1 MRAMTGILLSA
12 AVWVTAALPAVA
24 QKQTPPP
31 AGTPKDFKLPAKRE
45 FTLSNGMAVTLVPF
59 GTVPKAA
66 VTLALRTGRIN
77 EKAGQIWLAELTGDL
92 LQEGTRTLGA
102 ARLADEVAGMGA
114 TMSVTVD
121 YDLTTIGGEVLAER
135 AQDMI
140 RLVADVARNPRLP
153 ESELARLK
161 ADLLRSLSIQ
171 RSQPQPMAREKFRG
185 VLYGSH
191 PYGRV
196 FPTDQMVEGF
206 SIGQVRDFHAGNF
219 GARRAHLY
227 VTGVF
232 DASAAEIAIRRA
244 FGDWKTG
251 PAPQE
256 VRPRPRAT
264 RSLTLVDRPN
274 AVQST
279 ILLGV
284 PVPDPT
290 HADYTRLQV
299 TNALLG
305 GAFGSRI
312 TTNIREQKG
321 YSYSP
326 FSTVTDFYRQ
336 SYWAEQADVTTNVTG
351 ASLKEIFG
359 EIARLRSEAP
369 SDAELTGVKNK
380 LAGVFTVQNS
390 SRQGIIGRLQFV
402 DLQGLEDSYLTDY
415 VKRVL
420 AVTPEQV
427 KAVAQDYLRPDQMT
441 IVVVGD
447 KKTVA
452 EQVRE
457 YGDPAP

>member
-1 MRAMTGILLSA
+1 MPAFKRTLLWGA
-12 AVWVTAALPAVA
+12 IWVTAAVPAAA

-31 AGTPKDFKLPAKRE
+31 VGTPKDFKLPAKRE
-45 FTLSNGMAVTLVPF
+45 FMLSNGMAVTLIPF

-66 VTLALRTGRIN
+66 VTLAMRAGRIN
-77 EKAGQIWLAELTGDL
+77 EKADQVWLSELTADL
-92 LQEGTRTLGA
+92 LQEGTTTLDA
-102 ARLADEVAGMGA
+102 AHLAEEMAGMGGSL
-114 TMSVTVD
+114 SVTVD

-135 AQDMI
+135 APDMI

-153 ESELARLK
+153 QSELARLK
-161 ADLLRSLSIQ
+161 ADRLRLLSIQ
-171 RSQPQPMAREKFRG
+171 KSQPQPTAEERFRRI
-185 VLYGSH
+185 LYGSH

-196 FPTDQMVEGF
+196 FPTEQMVRGF
-206 SIGQVRDFHAGNF
+206 TARQVRDFHAGNF
-219 GARRAHLY
+219 GALRAHLY
-227 VTGVF
+227 LAGVF
-232 DASAAEIAIRRA
+232 DASAVEIAIRRA
-244 FGDWKTG
+244 FSDWKPG
-251 PAPQE
+251 AAPQAIP
-256 VRPRPRAT
+256 RRPRAT
-264 RSLTLVDRPN
+264 RSITLVDRPN

-279 ILLGV
+279 ILLGLA
-284 PVPDPT
+284 VPDPR
-290 HADYTRLQV
+290 HPDYTALQV
-299 TNALLG
+299 TDALLG

-326 FSTVTDFYRQ
+326 FSTVTDLFRQ

-359 EIARLRSEAP
+359 EIGRLRGEAP
-369 SDAELTGVKNK
+369 PEAELTGIKKN
-380 LAGVFTVQNS
+380 LAGIFTVQNS

-402 DLQGLEDSYLTDY
+402 DLQGLRDSYLTDY

-427 KAVAQDYLRPDQMT
+427 KAVAHDYLRPDQMT

-452 EQVRE
+452 EQVRG
-457 YGDPAP
+457 YGDVQ

>member
-1 MRAMTGILLSA
+1 MPPLMRTLLLGAIWS
-12 AVWVTAALPAVA
+12 TAALPAVA

-45 FTLSNGMAVTLVPF
+45 FTLPNGMAVTLVPF

-66 VTLALRTGRIN
+66 VTLAIRTGRIN
-77 EKAGQIWLAELTGDL
+77 EKSDQVWLSKLTGDL
-92 LQEGTRTLGA
+92 LQEGTRTLDA
-102 ARLADEVAGMGA
+102 ARFAEEMAGMGGSL
-114 TMSVTVD
+114 SVTVG
-121 YDLTTIGGEVLAER
+121 YDLTSIGGEVLAER
-135 AQDMI
+135 APDMI
-140 RLVADVARNPRLP
+140 RLVGDVARNPRLP

-161 ADLLRSLSIQ
+161 ADQLRSLSIQ
-171 RSQPQPMAREKFRG
+171 KSQPQAMAEEKFRG
-185 VLYGSH
+185 LLFGGH

-196 FPTDQMVEGF
+196 FPTQRTVQGF
-206 SIGQVRDFHAGNF
+206 TIDQVRDFHARNF
-219 GARRAHLY
+219 GAQRAHLY
-227 VTGVF
+227 LAGVF
-232 DASAAEIAIRRA
+232 DAPAAEIAIRRA
-244 FGDWKTG
+244 FSDWKRG
-251 PAPQE
+251 AAPQE
-256 VRPRPRAT
+256 IRPRPRAT
-264 RSLTLVDRPN
+264 RSITLIDRPN

-279 ILLGV
+279 ILLGLAV
-284 PVPDPT
+284 PNPSHPDYVP
-290 HADYTRLQV
+290 LQV

-326 FSTVTDFYRQ
+326 YSTVTDLYRQ

-359 EIARLRSEAP
+359 EISRLRGEAP
-369 SDAELTGVKNK
+369 PDAELTGIKKN

-427 KAVAQDYLRPDQMT
+427 KALAHTHLRPDQMT
-441 IVVVGD
+441 TVVVGD
-447 KKTVA
+447 KKTVE
-452 EQVRE
+452 EQVRG
-457 YGDPAP
+457 YGNLVP